1 MSLTLLPA
9 VDVRDGKA
17 VRLRQGESGSE
28 TDYGSPLEAA
38 RTWAEAG
45 AEWIHLVD
53 LDAAFG
59 TGNNRAQLREIV
71 HELGDKVNIEMSGGV
86 RDDDSLSAALEAGA
100 ARVNIGTA
108 ALENPEWTASV
119 IKRYGD
125 RVAIGLDV
133 RGHTLAA
140 RGWVKEGGDLFET
153 MKFLDSVGCS
163 RYVVTDVARD
173 GMMSGPNI
181 DLLREVAERTDNHA
195 VKLGV
200 FVDEALDFLDS
211 HGLPLEAVAVSCGP
225 GSYTGLRIGVS
236 MAKGICYG
244 RGVKLIAVPTLDL
257 MAVPVLLGEHPEQED
272 ALIVPMLDARRM
284 EVYAEVLD
292 RSLKVVRPIQA
303 DIVDAETYKEYLDG
317 HHVYFFGNGAAK
329 CMETI
334 NHPHAHLVEGI
345 EPLAKNMAPL
355 AEKRFVEGKFEDVA
369 YFVPF
374 YLKDFVAKMPKKLI

>member
-1 MSLTLLPA
+1 MSCIL
-9 VDVRDGKA
+9 
-17 VRLRQGESGSE
+17 
-28 TDYGSPLEAA
+28 
-38 RTWAEAG
+38 
-45 AEWIHLVD
+45 
-53 LDAAFG
+53 
-59 TGNNRAQLREIV
+59 
-71 HELGDKVNIEMSGGV
+71 NIETSTDV
-86 RDDDSLSAALEAGA
+86 CS
-100 ARVNIGTA
+100 
-108 ALENPEWTASV
+108 
-119 IKRYGD
+119 
-125 RVAIGLDV
+125 VAIRDSGQV
-133 RGHTLAA
+133 IFN
-140 RGWVKEGGDLFET
+140 KEDH
-153 MKFLDSVGCS
+153 
-163 RYVVTDVARD
+163 
-173 GMMSGPNI
+173 SGP
-181 DLLREVAERTDNHA
+181 NHA

-200 FVDEALDFLDS
+200 YVDEALDFLDS

-244 RGVKLIAVPTLDL
+244 RGVKLIAVPTLEL
-257 MAVPVLLGEHPEQED
+257 MAVPVLLGEHPEDED

-292 RSLKVVRPIQA
+292 RALKVVRPIQA
-303 DIVDAETYKEYLDG
+303 DIVDADTYKEYLDQ

-334 NHPHAHLVEGI
+334 NHPNAHLVEGI